1 MIPNLYKTIASA
13 IRNKRRI
20 LIRYNGRAMSRVV
33 EPHALFK
40 AEDGEVSLLGYQVR
54 GYHSR
59 KRNGSF
65 WRPFQLKKID
75 NVHVSQE
82 LFEARLSHG
91 YAAVARSLKGQM
103 MSALD
108 VEPDDYRFFDARLYG
123 PPVPA
128 YLAPT
133 PTLMLRMAREAS
145 VQGEGRGGEQGNN
158 NRSQPGQPGRI
169 TGAIRGNAASKDQK
183 NPG

>member
-13 IRNKRRI
+13 IRNKRRVV
-20 LIRYNGRAMSRVV
+20 IRYSGRPRSRVV

-40 AEDGEVSLLGYQVR
+40 SEDGEVSLLGYQVR
-54 GYHSR
+54 GYHSS

-75 NVHVSQE
+75 NIHVSQE
-82 LFEARLSHG
+82 LFEPRLSHG
-91 YAAVARSLKGQM
+91 YAAVSRSIKGQM
-103 MSALD
+103 MTALD
-108 VEPDDYRFFDARLYG
+108 CEPDEYRYFDGRVYG

-133 PTLMLRMAREAS
+133 PTLMLRMARGETGG
-145 VQGEGRGGEQGNN
+145 QGG
-158 NRSQPGQPGRI
+158 
-169 TGAIRGNAASKDQK
+169 T
-183 NPG
+183 

>member
-20 LIRYNGRAMSRVV
+20 VIRYNGKSLSRVV

-40 AEDGEVSLLGYQVR
+40 SEEGEVGLLGYQVR
-54 GYHSR
+54 GYHSS
-59 KRNGSF
+59 KRNGAGSF

-75 NVHVSQE
+75 NIHVSQE
-82 LFEARLSHG
+82 LFEPRLGHG
-91 YAAVARSLKGQM
+91 YAAVSRSIKGEVM
-103 MSALD
+103 TALEC
-108 VEPDDYRFFDARLYG
+108 EPDDYKYFDARAYG

-133 PTLMLRMAREAS
+133 PTLMLRMAREAAA
-145 VQGEGRGGEQGNN
+145 
-158 NRSQPGQPGRI
+158 RS
-169 TGAIRGNAASKDQK
+169 GA
-183 NPG
+183 

>member
-20 LIRYNGRAMSRVV
+20 VIRYSGRSRSRVV
-33 EPHALFK
+33 EPHTLFK
-40 AEDGEVSLLGYQVR
+40 SEDGEVSLLGYQVR
-54 GYHSR
+54 GYHSS

-75 NVHVSQE
+75 NIHVSQE
-82 LFEARLSHG
+82 LFEPRLSQG
-91 YAAVARSLKGQM
+91 YAAVSESIKNRM
-103 MSALD
+103 MTALACE
-108 VEPDDYRFFDARLYG
+108 VDDYRYFDGRVCG

-133 PTLMLRMAREAS
+133 PTLMLRMAREAGT
-145 VQGEGRGGEQGNN
+145 QG
-158 NRSQPGQPGRI
+158 
-169 TGAIRGNAASKDQK
+169 GA
-183 NPG
+183 

>member
-20 LIRYNGRAMSRVV
+20 VIRYNGKSRSRVV

-40 AEDGEVSLLGYQVR
+40 SEEGEVSLLGYQVR
-54 GYHSR
+54 GYHSS

-65 WRPFQLKKID
+65 WRPFQLKKVD
-75 NVHVSQE
+75 NIHVSQE
-82 LFEARLSHG
+82 LFEARLSQG
-91 YAAVARSLKGQM
+91 YSAVAKTLKGQVL
-103 MSALD
+103 SALER
-108 VEPDDYRFFDARLYG
+108 EPDDYKFFDARIYG

-133 PTLMLRMAREAS
+133 PTLMLRMAREAA
-145 VQGEGRGGEQGNN
+145 
-158 NRSQPGQPGRI
+158 
-169 TGAIRGNAASKDQK
+169 GAHGDA
-183 NPG
+183 

>member
-20 LIRYNGRAMSRVV
+20 VIRYNGRSLSRVV

-40 AEDGEVSLLGYQVR
+40 SEDGDVSLLGYQVR
-54 GYHSR
+54 GYHSS

-75 NVHVSQE
+75 NIHVSQE
-82 LFEARLSHG
+82 LFEARLSQG
-91 YAAVARSLKGQM
+91 YAAVARTLKGEVL
-103 MSALD
+103 SALEC
-108 VEPDDYRFFDARLYG
+108 EPDDYRFFDARLYG

-133 PTLMLRMAREAS
+133 PTLMLRLAREAS
-145 VQGEGRGGEQGNN
+145 AQSGGR
-158 NRSQPGQPGRI
+158 
-169 TGAIRGNAASKDQK
+169 
-183 NPG
+183 